1 MLFRSNNLTTNATVR
16 VRGDDNSD
24 MSSPAYDSGVV
35 GVYEHTDY
43 AISFAP
49 TYVRYWRID
58 IVDTV
63 NPDGY
68 IEIGRLFLG
77 SRFRPSIN
85 VEYGPAIS
93 IESRTEVAEALDGP
107 EYFNELANRRVWQ
120 GTWSALTDAEAYRQM
135 LVIMKD
141 SDVSGEV
148 YFFEDDADNIYQD
161 LRWFYGRLR
170 SLNGIEWPYLDRH
183 SVAIEVS
190 ELL

>member
-1 MLFRSNNLTTNATVR
+1 MT
-16 VRGDDNSD
+16 
-24 MSSPAYDSGVV
+24 SPAYDSGAVNI
-35 GVYEHTDY
+35 YQHTDY
-43 AISFAP
+43 AASFSP
-49 TYVRYWRID
+49 VFMRYWRID
-58 IVDTV
+58 ITDTT

-77 SRFRPSIN
+77 SASGRSIN

-148 YFFEDDADNIYQD
+148 YFFEDDADNNYQD

-170 SLNGIEWPYLDRH
+170 SLSGIEWPYLDRH